1 MGETKKEVVPLMNIY
16 EKLICIQTELKAP
29 KNQYNSFGKYNYRN
43 CEDILEAV
51 KPLNKKYG
59 CVLTITDRIFMVGE
73 RYYVEAHAR
82 LTNVENG
89 EYIDNIA
96 YARESETK
104 SGMDASQITGA
115 TSSYARKYCLNGL
128 FNIDD
133 TKDADTDNFA
143 EQTQTAKKQ
152 EAEAKAKIKK
162 GKDLPI
168 GQKEAEELL
177 TLMKTITDKNGNS
190 LNIDAYLEKQFG
202 KQDVS
207 ELTFS
212 EYQFAVAQLEKAK
225 K

>member
-1 MGETKKEVVPLMNIY
+1 MGEAKKMNVY
-16 EKLICIQTELKAP
+16 EKLIGIQTELKAP

-59 CVLTITDRIFMVGE
+59 CLLTITDRIFMVGD

-82 LTNVENG
+82 LTNVEKPE

-128 FNIDD
+128 YNIDD

-168 GQKEAEELL
+168 GEKEAEELL
-177 TLMKTITDKNGNS
+177 TLMKSITDKNGNS

-202 KQDVS
+202 KKDVS

>member
-1 MGETKKEVVPLMNIY
+1 MGEAKKMNIY
-16 EKLICIQTELKAP
+16 EKLINIQTELKAP

-59 CVLTITDRIFMVGE
+59 CVLTVADRIFMVGE

-82 LTNVENG
+82 LTNVEKPD

-128 FNIDD
+128 YNIDD

-177 TLMKTITDKNGNS
+177 TLMKSITDKNGNT
-190 LNIDAYLEKQFG
+190 LNIDAYLDKQFG
-202 KQDVS
+202 KKSVD

>member
-1 MGETKKEVVPLMNIY
+1 MGEAKKMNIY
-16 EKLICIQTELKAP
+16 EKLINIQTELKAP

-59 CVLTITDRIFMVGE
+59 CTLTITDRIFMVGD

-82 LTNVENG
+82 LTNIEKPE

-96 YARESETK
+96 YARESDTK

-128 FNIDD
+128 YNIDD

-177 TLMKTITDKNGNS
+177 TLMKSITDKNGNT

-202 KQDVS
+202 KKTVD